1 MKKEGVPM
9 NVPEMKS
16 AALSAPKDKA
26 LRSEEAY
33 KNVVS
38 EFMVERARRAQAFS
52 MEKPH
57 YHPYYEIYF
66 LISGSCRMFI
76 DHTIYYLSAGDIIM
90 LPPDRLH
97 QTVYGSGQPA
107 ERFTA
112 NFIPSYIDYFEA
124 QCEGEGAASIFSRHK
139 LSVPAERQS
148 YVKKLFQEMAKETLS
163 ADCYSRI
170 QIKSLLFQLLTF
182 LGRCRD
188 LDQPAQLPAPE
199 DAVIQEAAQYIYLH
213 HSEPLTLEAVA
224 QNAHMS
230 PAWFSRKFHKTVG
243 LKFKEYLTHIRL
255 ENAEELLLTT
265 NLTVTE
271 VALACG
277 FSDGN
282 YFGDAFKKVRGM
294 SPREFRFARH
304 DAGPF
309 SAGEA

>member
-1 MKKEGVPM
+1 MEKKEMTAQIP
-9 NVPEMKS
+9 KS
-16 AALSAPKDKA
+16 KA
-26 LRSEEAY
+26 SRQEETCS
-33 KNVVS
+33 NVVN

-57 YHPYYEIYF
+57 YHPYYEIYY

-90 LPPDRLH
+90 LAPYRLH

-107 ERFTA
+107 ERFTV
-112 NFIPSYIDYFEA
+112 NFIPAYIDYFEA
-124 QCEGEGAASIFSRHK
+124 QCAGNGVASIFSRSK
-139 LSVPAERQS
+139 LSIPPEQQG
-148 YVKKLFQEMAKETLS
+148 YVKKLFQKMAGETLS
-163 ADCYSRI
+163 DDCYSKI
-170 QIKSLLFQLLTF
+170 QIKSFLFQLLAF
-182 LGRCRD
+182 LGRCRG
-188 LDQPAQLPAPE
+188 LEQPAQMPAPE
-199 DAVIQEAAQYIYLH
+199 DAVIQEAVRYIYAH
-213 HSEPLTLEAVA
+213 HDEPLTLEAVA

-265 NLTVTE
+265 SLTITE
-271 VALACG
+271 IALTCG

-282 YFGDAFKKVRGM
+282 YFGDAFKKARGM

-304 DAGPF
+304 DTDPLPGAQ
-309 SAGEA
+309 SCTHK